1 MFAAIFIPDFA
12 LEAIV
17 RAEPLLRER
26 AVAVLEGAPPLERV
40 ILANPKAQT
49 AGAVMGLT
57 KAQAE
62 QAPGVVLRVRSTDQ
76 EAAAHAAL
84 LDCAHAFSPRV
95 EDAAADTV
103 LLDIAG
109 LERIFGSPQKIA
121 RDLARKISEIGLE
134 AQLGVASNLET
145 ALYSARGF
153 VGITVILP
161 GEEALRL
168 GPLSVDVL
176 APAPEILQT
185 LDSWGIRNLRALASL
200 PPIPLS
206 ERLGAEGLRLQ
217 KLARGEGSR
226 LLVPTDPPLHFE
238 EATELEHPL
247 EMLEPLAFVLNR
259 MLESLC
265 ARLQARS
272 LATNELRLRMNLE
285 NLDAVFSRFH
295 PESLTPG
302 ANQTAQVLRLAQ
314 KTALAQDDVHK
325 THCRTIRLPVPM
337 LDARV
342 FLKLLQLDLEAHPP
356 QAPVRKIFLQIEPV
370 RPRQSQNG
378 LFLAAS
384 PEPER
389 LELVLARVTGVVGE
403 KNLGVAEILDTH
415 RPDSFR
421 MRRFSSVSS
430 FGIRVSRKSKNSK
443 NNDSSSNPKL
453 GIRRFRPPLRANVL
467 THAGEPVRV
476 SFLNVRG
483 EVTACAGPWRTSGEW
498 WSNDG
503 WSRDEWDVAVQQKN
517 GLALYRM
524 YRDLA
529 SESWFVEAR
538 YD

>member
-26 AVAVLEGAPPLERV
+26 PVAVLEGAPPLERV
-40 ILANPKAQT
+40 VMANAKAQT
-49 AGAVMGLT
+49 AGAVIGLT
-57 KAQAE
+57 KAEAE
-62 QAPGVVLRVRSTDQ
+62 QARGVALRARSSDQ
-76 EAAAHAAL
+76 EVSAHAAL

-109 LERIFGSPQKIA
+109 LERIFGSPQKIG
-121 RDLARKISEIGLE
+121 RDLGRKISEMGLE
-134 AQLGVASNLET
+134 AQLGIASNLET
-145 ALYSARGF
+145 ALHAARGF
-153 VGITVILP
+153 AGVTVIPP

-168 GPLSVDVL
+168 GALSVDVL

-185 LDSWGIRNLRALASL
+185 LDSWGIRNLRALAQL

-226 LLVPTDPPLHFE
+226 PLVPTEAPLHFE
-238 EATELEHPL
+238 ETTELEHPL
-247 EMLEPLAFVLNR
+247 EILERLAFVLNR

-265 ARLQARS
+265 TRLQARA
-272 LATNELRLRMNLE
+272 LATNELRLGMELE
-285 NLDAVFSRFH
+285 NKDAAFSRFH
-295 PESLTPG
+295 PEPAPLTPG
-302 ANQTAQVLRLAQ
+302 TNQTAQVLRLAQ
-314 KTALAQDDVHK
+314 KVALAQDDVHK
-325 THCRTIRLPVPM
+325 NYSRTIRLPVPM
-337 LDARV
+337 LDAKV

-356 QAPVRKIFLQIEPV
+356 QAPVRKIILQMEPA

-378 LFLAAS
+378 LFLSSS

-389 LELVLARVTGVVGE
+389 LELILARIDGVVGE
-403 KNLGVAEILDTH
+403 KSLGVAEILDTH
-415 RPDSFR
+415 RADGFR
-421 MRRFSSVSS
+421 LRRFAAVASCQLPVAGRSKINSSSRVSKLAMRRY
-430 FGIRVSRKSKNSK
+430 
-443 NNDSSSNPKL
+443 
-453 GIRRFRPPLRANVL
+453 RPPRRANVL

-483 EVTACAGPWRTSGEW
+483 EVTACSGPWRTSGEW

-524 YRDLA
+524 YRDIA
-529 SESWFVEAR
+529 SESWFVEGR

>member
-26 AVAVLEGAPPLERV
+26 PVAVLEGAPPLERV
-40 ILANPKAQT
+40 VIANAKAQM
-49 AGAVMGLT
+49 AGVGIGLT

-62 QAPGVVLRVRSTDQ
+62 QAPGVVLRARSGDQ

-103 LLDIAG
+103 LLDITG

-121 RDLARKISEIGLE
+121 RDLGRKISEIGLE
-134 AQLGVASNLET
+134 AQLCVASNLET
-145 ALYSARGF
+145 ALHAARGF
-153 VGITVILP
+153 AGITVVPP

-168 GPLSVDVL
+168 GALSVDVL

-185 LDSWGIRNLRALASL
+185 LDSWGIRNLRALAQL

-226 LLVPTDPPLHFE
+226 PLVPTDPPLHFE
-238 EATELEHPL
+238 EAIELEHPL

-265 ARLQARS
+265 TRLQARA
-272 LATNELRLRMNLE
+272 LATNELRLRMELE
-285 NLDAVFSRFH
+285 NRDA
-295 PESLTPG
+295 E
-302 ANQTAQVLRLAQ
+302 TAQVPSLPCPQ
-314 KTALAQDDVHK
+314 KHT
-325 THCRTIRLPVPM
+325 RSIRLPVPM
-337 LDARV
+337 LDAKV
-342 FLKLLQLDLEAHPP
+342 FLKLLQLDLDAHPP
-356 QAPVRKIFLQIEPV
+356 QAPVRKIFLRMEPA

-389 LELVLARVTGVVGE
+389 LELVLARVAGVVGE

-415 RPDSFR
+415 RADAFR
-421 MRRFSSVSS
+421 MKRFTTVSS
-430 FGIRVSRKSKNSK
+430 FGFRVSRKNGNSSKPEIR
-443 NNDSSSNPKL
+443 NPKL
-453 GIRRFRPPLRANVL
+453 GSRLAMRRFRPPLRANVL
-467 THAGEPVRV
+467 THTGEPVRV

-498 WSNDG
+498 WSTDG

>member
-1 MFAAIFIPDFA
+1 MFAAIFIPDFP

-17 RAEPLLRER
+17 RAEPLLGER

-40 ILANPKAQT
+40 IIANANAQV
-49 AGAVMGLT
+49 AGVVNGLT

-62 QAPGVVLRVRSTDQ
+62 QSPKVVLRARSGEQ

-84 LDCAHAFSPRV
+84 LDCAHSFSPRV
-95 EDAAADTV
+95 EDAAPDTV

-109 LERIFGSPQKIA
+109 LERLFGTPQKIA
-121 RDLARKISEIGLE
+121 RDLGGQISQIGLE
-134 AQLGVASNLET
+134 ARLGVAWNIET
-145 ALYSARGF
+145 ALHAARGF
-153 VGITVILP
+153 EGITVIPP

-176 APAPEILQT
+176 APAPEIMQT
-185 LDSWGIRNLRALASL
+185 LDSWGIRTLRALASL

-217 KLARGEGSR
+217 NLARGEGSR
-226 LLVPTDPPLHFE
+226 QLVPTDPPLHFE
-238 EATELEHPL
+238 EAMELEHPL

-259 MLESLC
+259 MLETLC
-265 ARLQARS
+265 ARLQTRS
-272 LATNELRLRMNLE
+272 LATNELRLTMELDM
-285 NLDAVFSRFH
+285 DAVSSRFH
-295 PESLTPG
+295 PDSAELNPG
-302 ANQTAQVLRLAQ
+302 ADQTAQVLRLAL
-314 KTALAQDDVHK
+314 KPARAQGDVHK
-325 THCRTIRLPVPM
+325 KYVRSIRLPVPM
-337 LDARV
+337 LDAKV

-356 QAPVRKIFLQIEPV
+356 QAPIRKIFLQMEPA

-384 PEPER
+384 PEPEK
-389 LELVLARVTGVVGE
+389 LELVLARVVGVVGE

-415 RPDSFR
+415 RADAFR
-421 MRRFSSVSS
+421 IKRFWPEGRKQEVGGRRDGNNRLAMRRY
-430 FGIRVSRKSKNSK
+430 
-443 NNDSSSNPKL
+443 
-453 GIRRFRPPLRANVL
+453 RPPLRVNVL
-467 THAGEPVRV
+467 THGGEPVRV
-476 SFLNVRG
+476 SFLNIRG

-498 WSNDG
+498 WNNDG
-503 WSRDEWDVAVQQKN
+503 WNRDEWDVAVQQKN

>member
-62 QAPGVVLRVRSTDQ
+62 QAPGVVLRVRSSDQ

-145 ALYSARGF
+145 ALHSARGF

-226 LLVPTDPPLHFE
+226 PLVPTDPPLHFG

-302 ANQTAQVLRLAQ
+302 ANQTAQVLRLTQ

-356 QAPVRKIFLQIEPV
+356 QAPVRKIFLQMEPV

-430 FGIRVSRKSKNSK
+430 FGFRVSRKSKNSK

-524 YRDLA
+524 YRDLTT
-529 SESWFVEAR
+529 ESWFVEAR

>member
-40 ILANPKAQT
+40 IIANPKEQS
-49 AGAVMGLT
+49 AGAVIGST

-62 QAPGVVLRVRSTDQ
+62 QARGVVLRARSGDQ

-95 EDAAADTV
+95 EEAAADTV

-109 LERIFGSPQKIA
+109 LDRIFGSPQKIA

-145 ALYSARGF
+145 ALHSARGF

-272 LATNELRLRMNLE
+272 LATNELRLRVELE
-285 NLDAVFSRFH
+285 
-295 PESLTPG
+295 
-302 ANQTAQVLRLAQ
+302 TAQVPS
-314 KTALAQDDVHK
+314 
-325 THCRTIRLPVPM
+325 LPN
-337 LDARV
+337 D
-342 FLKLLQLDLEAHPP
+342 H
-356 QAPVRKIFLQIEPV
+356 VRNI
-370 RPRQSQNG
+370 
-378 LFLAAS
+378 
-384 PEPER
+384 
-389 LELVLARVTGVVGE
+389 
-403 KNLGVAEILDTH
+403 
-415 RPDSFR
+415 
-421 MRRFSSVSS
+421 
-430 FGIRVSRKSKNSK
+430 
-443 NNDSSSNPKL
+443 
-453 GIRRFRPPLRANVL
+453 
-467 THAGEPVRV
+467 
-476 SFLNVRG
+476 
-483 EVTACAGPWRTSGEW
+483 
-498 WSNDG
+498 
-503 WSRDEWDVAVQQKN
+503 
-517 GLALYRM
+517 
-524 YRDLA
+524 
-529 SESWFVEAR
+529 
-538 YD
+538 

>member
-1 MFAAIFIPDFA
+1 MFVAIFIPDFA
-12 LEAIV
+12 LEAIM

-26 AVAVLEGAPPLERV
+26 PVAVLEGAPPLERV
-40 ILANPKAQT
+40 AIANAKAQS
-49 AGAVMGLT
+49 AGVVIGLT

-62 QAPGVVLRVRSTDQ
+62 QAPGVVLRSRSSDQ
-76 EAAAHAAL
+76 EASAHAAL

-95 EDAAADTV
+95 EDAGADTV

-121 RDLARKISEIGLE
+121 RDLGRKISEIGLE

-145 ALYSARGF
+145 ALHAARGF
-153 VGITVILP
+153 AGITVIPP

-176 APAPEILQT
+176 APAPDILQT
-185 LDSWGIRNLRALASL
+185 LDSWGIRNLRALAQL

-206 ERLGAEGLRLQ
+206 ERLGTEGLRLQ

-226 LLVPTDPPLHFE
+226 PLVPTDPPLHFE

-265 ARLQARS
+265 ARLQARA
-272 LATNELRLRMNLE
+272 LATNELRLRMELE
-285 NLDAVFSRFH
+285 KLDA
-295 PESLTPG
+295 EM
-302 ANQTAQVLRLAQ
+302 AQVPSLPC
-314 KTALAQDDVHK
+314 THK
-325 THCRTIRLPVPM
+325 TYSRTIRLPVPM
-337 LDARV
+337 LDVKV

-356 QAPVRKIFLQIEPV
+356 QAPIRKIFLQMEPA

-389 LELVLARVTGVVGE
+389 LELVLARVAGVVGD
-403 KNLGVAEILDTH
+403 KNLGVAEILNTH
-415 RPDSFR
+415 RADAFR
-421 MRRFSSVSS
+421 IRRFAPVASYRLPVA
-430 FGIRVSRKSKNSK
+430 RKTGKNSK
-443 NNDSSSNPKL
+443 PETRNPKL
-453 GIRRFRPPLRANVL
+453 ACKLAMRRYRPPLRANVL

-498 WSNDG
+498 WSNDA
-503 WSRDEWDVAVQQKN
+503 WSRDEWDVAVQQKT

>member
-26 AVAVLEGAPPLERV
+26 PVAVLEGAPPLERV
-40 ILANPKAQT
+40 IIANARAQA

-62 QAPGVVLRVRSTDQ
+62 QAPGVILRARSSDQ

-84 LDCAHAFSPRV
+84 LDCAHAFSPQV
-95 EDAAADTV
+95 EDAGPDTV

-109 LERIFGSPQKIA
+109 LDRIFGSPQKIA
-121 RDLARKISEIGLE
+121 RDLGRKISEIGLE

-145 ALYSARGF
+145 ALHAARGF
-153 VGITVILP
+153 AGLTVIP
-161 GEEALRL
+161 RGEEALRL

-185 LDSWGIRNLRALASL
+185 LDSWGIRNLRALAQL
-200 PPIPLS
+200 PPIPVS

-226 LLVPTDPPLHFE
+226 PLVPTDPPLHFE

-265 ARLQARS
+265 ARLQARA
-272 LATNELRLRMNLE
+272 LATNELRLRMELE
-285 NLDAVFSRFH
+285 KTDT
-295 PESLTPG
+295 E
-302 ANQTAQVLRLAQ
+302 TAQMPSLPCAQ
-314 KTALAQDDVHK
+314 NFS
-325 THCRTIRLPVPM
+325 RTIRLPVPM
-337 LDARV
+337 LDTKV

-356 QAPVRKIFLQIEPV
+356 QAPVRKIFLQMEPA

-378 LFLAAS
+378 LFLAAN

-389 LELVLARVTGVVGE
+389 LELVLARIAGVVGE

-415 RPDSFR
+415 RTDAFR
-421 MRRFSSVSS
+421 MCRFAAVSS
-430 FGIRVSRKSKNSK
+430 FRFPVSRKNKTNGNGSAC
-443 NNDSSSNPKL
+443 KL
-453 GIRRFRPPLRANVL
+453 AMRRFRPPLRANVL
-467 THAGEPVRV
+467 THGGEPVRV

-498 WSNDG
+498 WGNDG

-529 SESWFVEAR
+529 SESWFVEGR

>member
-26 AVAVLEGAPPLERV
+26 PVAVLGGAPPPERV
-40 ILANPKAQT
+40 MLANARTQT
-49 AGAVMGLT
+49 AGAMTGLT

-62 QAPGVVLRVRSTDQ
+62 QARGVVLRARSSDQ

-95 EDAAADTV
+95 EDAAADSV

-109 LERIFGSPQKIA
+109 LDRIFGTPQKIT

-145 ALYSARGF
+145 ALHAARGF
-153 VGITVILP
+153 AGITVIPP

-185 LDSWGIRNLRALASL
+185 LDSWGIRTLRALASL

-217 KLARGEGSR
+217 NLARGEGSR
-226 LLVPTDPPLHFE
+226 PLVPTDPPLHFE
-238 EATELEHPL
+238 EAMELEHPL

-272 LATNELRLRMNLE
+272 LATNELRLTME
-285 NLDAVFSRFH
+285 LDMDAIFSRFH
-295 PESLTPG
+295 PDSAELNPS
-302 ANQTAQVLRLAQ
+302 ANQTAQVLRLARNP
-314 KTALAQDDVHK
+314 ALAQDDVHK
-325 THCRTIRLPVPM
+325 KNVRTIRLPVPM
-337 LDARV
+337 LDVKV

-356 QAPVRKIFLQIEPV
+356 QAPIRKILLQMEPA
-370 RPRQSQNG
+370 RARQSQNG
-378 LFLAAS
+378 LFLATG
-384 PEPER
+384 PEPEK
-389 LELVLARVTGVVGE
+389 LELVLARVAGVVGE

-415 RPDSFR
+415 RADAFR
-421 MRRFSSVSS
+421 MRRFWP
-430 FGIRVSRKSKNSK
+430 GRKQEV
-443 NNDSSSNPKL
+443 
-453 GIRRFRPPLRANVL
+453 GGRR
-467 THAGEPVRV
+467 
-476 SFLNVRG
+476 
-483 EVTACAGPWRTSGEW
+483 
-498 WSNDG
+498 DG
-503 WSRDEWDVAVQQKN
+503 N
-517 GLALYRM
+517 
-524 YRDLA
+524 
-529 SESWFVEAR
+529 
-538 YD
+538 

>member
-26 AVAVLEGAPPLERV
+26 PVAVLEGAPPLERV
-40 ILANPKAQT
+40 MIANAKAQT
-49 AGAVMGLT
+49 AGAVIGLT
-57 KAQAE
+57 KAQAK
-62 QAPGVVLRVRSTDQ
+62 QAPGVVLRARSSDQ

-109 LERIFGSPQKIA
+109 LDRIFGTPQKIT

-134 AQLGVASNLET
+134 AQLGAAANLET
-145 ALYSARGF
+145 ALHAARGF
-153 VGITVILP
+153 AGVTVIPP

-176 APAPEILQT
+176 ALAPEILHT

-217 KLARGEGSR
+217 TLARGEGSR
-226 LLVPTDPPLHFE
+226 PLVPTDPPLHFE

-247 EMLEPLAFVLNR
+247 EMLEPLAFLLNR

-272 LATNELRLRMNLE
+272 LATNELRMRMELGKADSE
-285 NLDAVFSRFH
+285 TVQV
-295 PESLTPG
+295 PSLPCI
-302 ANQTAQVLRLAQ
+302 Q
-314 KTALAQDDVHK
+314 KYV
-325 THCRTIRLPVPM
+325 RNIRLPVPM
-337 LDARV
+337 LDAKV

-356 QAPVRKIFLQIEPV
+356 QAPVGKIFLQMEPA

-389 LELVLARVTGVVGE
+389 LELVLARVAGVVGE

-415 RPDSFR
+415 RADAFR
-421 MRRFSSVSS
+421 MKRFWPGGSKQEVGGRRD
-430 FGIRVSRKSKNSK
+430 G
-443 NNDSSSNPKL
+443 NNRL
-453 GIRRFRPPLRANVL
+453 AMRRYRPPLRVNVL
-467 THAGEPVRV
+467 THG
-476 SFLNVRG
+476 
-483 EVTACAGPWRTSGEW
+483 
-498 WSNDG
+498 
-503 WSRDEWDVAVQQKN
+503 
-517 GLALYRM
+517 
-524 YRDLA
+524 
-529 SESWFVEAR
+529 
-538 YD
+538 

>member
-26 AVAVLEGAPPLERV
+26 PVAVLEGAPPLERV
-40 ILANPKAQT
+40 IIANAKAQN
-49 AGAVMGLT
+49 AGAVVGLT

-62 QAPGVVLRVRSTDQ
+62 QALGIVLRARSNDQ

-95 EDAAADTV
+95 EETAADTV

-109 LERIFGSPQKIA
+109 LDRIFGTPQKIA
-121 RDLARKISEIGLE
+121 RDLARKISEIGLK
-134 AQLGVASNLET
+134 AQLGVAANIET
-145 ALYSARGF
+145 ALHAARGF
-153 VGITVILP
+153 AGVTVIPP

-185 LDSWGIRNLRALASL
+185 LDSWGIRNMRALASL
-200 PPIPLS
+200 PPIPLT

-226 LLVPTDPPLHFE
+226 PLVPADPPLHFE
-238 EATELEHPL
+238 EAMELEHPL

-259 MLESLC
+259 MLDSLC
-265 ARLQARS
+265 ARLQARA
-272 LATNELRLRMNLE
+272 LATNELRLRMELE
-285 NLDAVFSRFH
+285 SSPCCIDFL
-295 PESLTPG
+295 
-302 ANQTAQVLRLAQ
+302 
-314 KTALAQDDVHK
+314 
-325 THCRTIRLPVPM
+325 RTIRLPVPM
-337 LDARV
+337 LDAKI

-356 QAPVRKIFLQIEPV
+356 QAPIRKIFLQMVPA

-384 PEPER
+384 PEPEK
-389 LELVLARVTGVVGE
+389 LELVLARVAGVVGE

-415 RPDSFR
+415 RADAFR
-421 MRRFSSVSS
+421 MRRFASVSS
-430 FGIRVSRKSKNSK
+430 FQFPVSRKVGRNSK
-443 NNDSSSNPKL
+443 PETRDPQLPCKL
-453 GIRRFRPPLRANVL
+453 AMRRYRPPLRAKVL

-483 EVTACAGPWRTSGEW
+483 EVAACSG
-498 WSNDG
+498 
-503 WSRDEWDVAVQQKN
+503 
-517 GLALYRM
+517 
-524 YRDLA
+524 
-529 SESWFVEAR
+529 
-538 YD
+538 

>member
-1 MFAAIFIPDFA
+1 MFAAIFIPDFP
-12 LEAIV
+12 LEAIF

-40 ILANPKAQT
+40 IIANAKAQV
-49 AGAVMGLT
+49 AGAVNGLT

-62 QAPGVVLRVRSTDQ
+62 QALKVILRVRSSEQ

-95 EDAAADTV
+95 EDAAPDLV

-109 LERIFGSPQKIA
+109 LDRIFGTPQKIA
-121 RDLARKISEIGLE
+121 RDLGGKISQIGLE
-134 AQLGVASNLET
+134 ARIGVASNIET
-145 ALYSARGF
+145 AQHAARGF
-153 VGITVILP
+153 EGVTVIPP

-176 APAPEILQT
+176 APAPEIMQT
-185 LDSWGIRNLRALASL
+185 LDSWGIRTLRALASL

-217 KLARGEGSR
+217 NLARGEGSR
-226 LLVPTDPPLHFE
+226 PLVPTDPPLHFE
-238 EATELEHPL
+238 EAMELEHPL

-272 LATNELRLRMNLE
+272 LATNELRLRMDLGKTDSE
-285 NLDAVFSRFH
+285 
-295 PESLTPG
+295 
-302 ANQTAQVLRLAQ
+302 TAQVPSLPCIQ
-314 KTALAQDDVHK
+314 KYV
-325 THCRTIRLPVPM
+325 RNIRLPVPM
-337 LDARV
+337 LDAKV

-356 QAPVRKIFLQIEPV
+356 QAPIRKIFLPMEPA

-384 PEPER
+384 PEPEK
-389 LELVLARVTGVVGE
+389 LELVLARVAGVVGE

-415 RPDSFR
+415 RADAFR
-421 MRRFSSVSS
+421 MKRFWPGGSKQEVGGRRD
-430 FGIRVSRKSKNSK
+430 GNTR
-443 NNDSSSNPKL
+443 L
-453 GIRRFRPPLRANVL
+453 AMRRYRPPLRVNVL
-467 THAGEPVRV
+467 THGGEPVRV
-476 SFLNVRG
+476 SFLNIRG

-498 WSNDG
+498 GNNDG
-503 WSRDEWDVAVQQKN
+503 WNRDEWDVAVQQKN

-524 YRDLA
+524 YRNLA

>member
-1 MFAAIFIPDFA
+1 MFAAIFIPDFP

-26 AVAVLEGAPPLERV
+26 AMAVLEGAPPLERV
-40 ILANPKAQT
+40 IIANAKAQV
-49 AGAVMGLT
+49 AGVVSGLT

-62 QAPGVVLRVRSTDQ
+62 QSPKVVLRARSSDQ

-95 EDAAADTV
+95 EDAAPDTV

-109 LERIFGSPQKIA
+109 LERLFGTPQKIA
-121 RDLARKISEIGLE
+121 RDLGGQISQIGLE
-134 AQLGVASNLET
+134 ARVGVASNIET
-145 ALYSARGF
+145 ALHAARGF
-153 VGITVILP
+153 EGITVIPP

-168 GPLSVDVL
+168 GPLSIDVL
-176 APAPEILQT
+176 APTPEIMQT
-185 LDSWGIRNLRALASL
+185 LDSWGIRTLRALASL

-226 LLVPTDPPLHFE
+226 PLVPTDPPLHFE
-238 EATELEHPL
+238 EVMELEHPL

-272 LATNELRLRMNLE
+272 LATNELRLRMQ
-285 NLDAVFSRFH
+285 LDSPPPCPDF
-295 PESLTPG
+295 
-302 ANQTAQVLRLAQ
+302 LRS
-314 KTALAQDDVHK
+314 V
-325 THCRTIRLPVPM
+325 RLPVPM
-337 LDARV
+337 LDAKV
-342 FLKLLQLDLEAHPP
+342 FLNLLQLDLEANPP
-356 QAPVRKIFLQIEPV
+356 QAPIRKIFLQMEPA

-384 PEPER
+384 PEPEK
-389 LELVLARVTGVVGE
+389 LELVLARVAGVVGE

-415 RPDSFR
+415 RADAFR
-421 MRRFSSVSS
+421 MRRFWP
-430 FGIRVSRKSKNSK
+430 GGRKQEVGGRKNG
-443 NNDSSSNPKL
+443 NNRL
-453 GIRRFRPPLRANVL
+453 AMRRYRPPLRANVL

-476 SFLNVRG
+476 SFLNIRG
-483 EVTACAGPWRTSGEW
+483 EVMACAGPWRTSGEW

-503 WSRDEWDVAVQQKN
+503 WSRDEWDVALQQKN
-517 GLALYRM
+517 GLALYRL

>member
-1 MFAAIFIPDFA
+1 MFAAIFIPDFP

-26 AVAVLEGAPPLERV
+26 PMAVLEGAPPQERV
-40 ILANPKAQT
+40 IIANAKAQA
-49 AGAVMGLT
+49 AGVVNGLT
-57 KAQAE
+57 KAQADP
-62 QAPGVVLRVRSTDQ
+62 APKVVLRMRSSEQ

-95 EDAAADTV
+95 EDAGADTV

-109 LERIFGSPQKIA
+109 LERIFGTPQKIA
-121 RDLARKISEIGLE
+121 RDLGGKISQIGLE
-134 AQLGVASNLET
+134 ARVGVAANIET
-145 ALYSARGF
+145 AFHAARGF
-153 VGITVILP
+153 EGITVIPP

-176 APAPEILQT
+176 APAPEIMQT
-185 LDSWGIRNLRALASL
+185 LDSWGIRTLRALASL

-226 LLVPTDPPLHFE
+226 PLVPTDPPLHFE
-238 EATELEHPL
+238 EAIELEHPL

-265 ARLQARS
+265 ARLQARA
-272 LATNELRLRMNLE
+272 LATNELRLRMELE
-285 NLDAVFSRFH
+285 NLDAVFSRFS
-295 PESLTPG
+295 PEPKKLPPG

-314 KTALAQDDVHK
+314 KAALAQDDVQK
-325 THCRTIRLPVPM
+325 KYFRSVRLPVPL
-337 LDARV
+337 LDAKV

-356 QAPVRKIFLQIEPV
+356 QAPIRKIFLQMEPA

-384 PEPER
+384 PEPEK
-389 LELVLARVTGVVGE
+389 LELVLARVAGVIGE

-415 RPDSFR
+415 RADAFR
-421 MRRFSSVSS
+421 MRRFWP
-430 FGIRVSRKSKNSK
+430 GGRKQETGGRKNGQSK
-443 NNDSSSNPKL
+443 L
-453 GIRRFRPPLRANVL
+453 AMRRFRPPLRANVL

-476 SFLNVRG
+476 SFLNIRG

>member
-1 MFAAIFIPDFA
+1 MFAAIFIPDFP
-12 LEAIV
+12 LEAIF

-40 ILANPKAQT
+40 IIANAKAQV
-49 AGAVMGLT
+49 AGAVNGLT

-62 QAPGVVLRVRSTDQ
+62 QAPKVILRGRSSEQ

-95 EDAAADTV
+95 EDAAPDLV

-109 LERIFGSPQKIA
+109 LDRIFGTPQKIA
-121 RDLARKISEIGLE
+121 RDLGGKISQIGLE
-134 AQLGVASNLET
+134 ARIGIASNIET
-145 ALYSARGF
+145 AQHAARGF
-153 VGITVILP
+153 EGVTVIPP

-176 APAPEILQT
+176 APAPEIMQT
-185 LDSWGIRNLRALASL
+185 LDSWGIRTLRALASL

-206 ERLGAEGLRLQ
+206 ERLGTEGLRLQ

-226 LLVPTDPPLHFE
+226 PLVPTEPPLHFE
-238 EATELEHPL
+238 EAMELEHPL

-265 ARLQARS
+265 ARLQARA
-272 LATNELRLRMNLE
+272 LATNELRLRIELCRDVACYVSTE
-285 NLDAVFSRFH
+285 NRTVA
-295 PESLTPG
+295 
-302 ANQTAQVLRLAQ
+302 
-314 KTALAQDDVHK
+314 
-325 THCRTIRLPVPM
+325 RTIRLPVPM
-337 LDARV
+337 LDAKV
-342 FLKLLQLDLEAHPP
+342 FLKLLLLDLEAHPP
-356 QAPVRKIFLQIEPV
+356 QAPVRKIFLQMEPA
-370 RPRQSQNG
+370 RPRQTQNG

-389 LELVLARVTGVVGE
+389 LELALARAAGVVGE
-403 KNLGVAEILDTH
+403 KNLGVAERLDTH
-415 RPDSFR
+415 RADAFR
-421 MRRFSSVSS
+421 LRRFTAVSS
-430 FGIRVSRKSKNSK
+430 FRFPVSRKTDRHSIPETR
-443 NNDSSSNPKL
+443 NPKL
-453 GIRRFRPPLRANVL
+453 AMRRFRPPLRASVL

>member
-26 AVAVLEGAPPLERV
+26 PVAVLEGAPPLERV
-40 ILANPKAQT
+40 IIANAKAQT
-49 AGAVMGLT
+49 AGAAIGLT

-62 QAPGVVLRVRSTDQ
+62 QAPGVVLRARSSDQ

-84 LDCAHAFSPRV
+84 LDCAYAFSPRV
-95 EDAAADTV
+95 EDAAVDMV

-134 AQLGVASNLET
+134 SQLGVASNLET
-145 ALYSARGF
+145 ASHAARGF
-153 VGITVILP
+153 AGVTIIAP

-226 LLVPTDPPLHFE
+226 PLVPTDPPLHFE

-265 ARLQARS
+265 ARLQARA
-272 LATNELRLRMNLE
+272 LATNELQLRMELE
-285 NLDAVFSRFH
+285 NRDAVFSRFH
-295 PESLTPG
+295 PEPAKLTPG
-302 ANQTAQVLRLAQ
+302 ANHTAQVLRLTQ
-314 KTALAQDDVHK
+314 KPALAQDDVHK
-325 THCRTIRLPVPM
+325 NCLRSIRLPVPM
-337 LDARV
+337 LDAKV

-356 QAPVRKIFLQIEPV
+356 QAPVRKILLQMEPA

-389 LELVLARVTGVVGE
+389 LELVLARVAGVVGE

-415 RPDSFR
+415 RADAFR
-421 MRRFSSVSS
+421 MRRFAPVSS
-430 FGIRVSRKSKNSK
+430 SRFPVLRKNK
-443 NNDSSSNPKL
+443 TNGVASSSKL
-453 GIRRFRPPLRANVL
+453 AMRRYRPPLRANVL

>member
-1 MFAAIFIPDFA
+1 MFAAIFIPDFP
-12 LEAIV
+12 LEAIF

-40 ILANPKAQT
+40 IIANAKAQV
-49 AGAVMGLT
+49 AGAVSGLT

-62 QAPGVVLRVRSTDQ
+62 QAPKVILRARSSEQ

-95 EDAAADTV
+95 EDAAPDTV

-109 LERIFGSPQKIA
+109 LERLFGTPQKIA
-121 RDLARKISEIGLE
+121 RDLGGKISQIGLE
-134 AQLGVASNLET
+134 ARVGIASNIET
-145 ALYSARGF
+145 AQHAARGF
-153 VGITVILP
+153 EGVTVIPP

-176 APAPEILQT
+176 APAPEIMQT
-185 LDSWGIRNLRALASL
+185 LDSWGIRTLRSLASL

-217 KLARGEGSR
+217 NLARGEGSR
-226 LLVPTDPPLHFE
+226 PLVPTDPPLRFE
-238 EATELEHPL
+238 EAMELEHPL
-247 EMLEPLAFVLNR
+247 EMLEALAFVLNR

-265 ARLQARS
+265 VRLQTRS
-272 LATNELRLRMNLE
+272 LATNELRLRMELE
-285 NLDAVFSRFH
+285 SSTSCPDF
-295 PESLTPG
+295 
-302 ANQTAQVLRLAQ
+302 LRN
-314 KTALAQDDVHK
+314 V
-325 THCRTIRLPVPM
+325 RLPVPM
-337 LDARV
+337 LDAKV

-356 QAPVRKIFLQIEPV
+356 QAPIRKIFLQMVPA

-384 PEPER
+384 PEPEK
-389 LELVLARVTGVVGE
+389 LELVLARVAGVVGE
-403 KNLGVAEILDTH
+403 KNLGVAEILDAH
-415 RPDSFR
+415 RADAFR
-421 MRRFSSVSS
+421 IRRFAAVSG
-430 FGIRVSRKSKNSK
+430 FQFPVSRKNNGRSKPEAR
-443 NNDSSSNPKL
+443 NPKL
-453 GIRRFRPPLRANVL
+453 AMRRYRPPLRANVL

-476 SFLNVRG
+476 SFLNIRG

-503 WSRDEWDVAVQQKN
+503 WSRDEWDVALQQKN

>member
-1 MFAAIFIPDFA
+1 MFAAIFIPDFP

-26 AVAVLEGAPPLERV
+26 PVAVLEGAPPLERV
-40 ILANPKAQT
+40 LIANAKAQA
-49 AGAVMGLT
+49 AGVVNGST

-62 QAPGVVLRVRSTDQ
+62 QAPKVTLRARSREQ

-103 LLDIAG
+103 LLDIGG
-109 LERIFGSPQKIA
+109 LDRIFGTPQKIA
-121 RDLARKISEIGLE
+121 RDLGGKISQIGLE
-134 AQLGVASNLET
+134 AWVGVASNIET
-145 ALYSARGF
+145 ALHAARGF
-153 VGITVILP
+153 EGITVIPP

-176 APAPEILQT
+176 APAPQIMQT
-185 LDSWGIRNLRALASL
+185 LDSWGIRTLRALASL

-217 KLARGEGSR
+217 NLARGEGSR
-226 LLVPTDPPLHFE
+226 PLVPTDPPLHFE
-238 EATELEHPL
+238 EAMELEHPL

-265 ARLQARS
+265 ARLQARA
-272 LATNELRLRMNLE
+272 LATNELRLRMELE
-285 NLDAVFSRFH
+285 SSPPCLDF
-295 PESLTPG
+295 
-302 ANQTAQVLRLAQ
+302 LRS
-314 KTALAQDDVHK
+314 V
-325 THCRTIRLPVPM
+325 RLPVPM
-337 LDARV
+337 LDAKV

-356 QAPVRKIFLQIEPV
+356 QAPIRKIFLQMEPA

-384 PEPER
+384 PEPEK
-389 LELVLARVTGVVGE
+389 LELVLARVAGVVGE
-403 KNLGVAEILDTH
+403 KNLGVAEILETH
-415 RPDSFR
+415 RVDAFR
-421 MRRFSSVSS
+421 MRRFAAVSS
-430 FGIRVSRKSKNSK
+430 FQSPVSRKSK
-443 NNDSSSNPKL
+443 SSNPEARNAKL
-453 GIRRFRPPLRANVL
+453 AIRRYRPPLRANVL
-467 THAGEPVRV
+467 THGGEPVRV
-476 SFLNVRG
+476 SFLNIRG
-483 EVTACAGPWRTSGEW
+483 EVTACAGPWRMSGEW

>member
-26 AVAVLEGAPPLERV
+26 PVAVLEGAPPLERV
-40 ILANPKAQT
+40 MIANAKAQT
-49 AGAVMGLT
+49 AGAVIGLT

-62 QAPGVVLRVRSTDQ
+62 QARGVVLRSRSSDQ

-95 EDAAADTV
+95 EDAAADSV

-109 LERIFGSPQKIA
+109 LDRIFGSPQKIA

-134 AQLGVASNLET
+134 AQIGVASDLET
-145 ALYSARGF
+145 ALHVARGF
-153 VGITVILP
+153 AGVTVIPP

-168 GPLSVDVL
+168 GPLSVDAL
-176 APAPEILQT
+176 APGPEILQT
-185 LDSWGIRNLRALASL
+185 LDSWGIRTLRALASL

-226 LLVPTDPPLHFE
+226 PLVPTDPPLHFE
-238 EATELEHPL
+238 EAIKLEHPL

-272 LATNELRLRMNLE
+272 LATNELRLRMELE
-285 NLDAVFSRFH
+285 NSETV
-295 PESLTPG
+295 
-302 ANQTAQVLRLAQ
+302 QVPPLPYIQ
-314 KTALAQDDVHK
+314 KYVRA
-325 THCRTIRLPVPM
+325 IRLPVPM
-337 LDARV
+337 LDAKV

-356 QAPVRKIFLQIEPV
+356 QAPVRKIFLQMEPA

-384 PEPER
+384 PEPEK
-389 LELVLARVTGVVGE
+389 LELVLARVAGVVGE
-403 KNLGVAEILDTH
+403 KNLGIAEILDTH
-415 RPDSFR
+415 RADAFR
-421 MRRFSSVSS
+421 MRRFWP
-430 FGIRVSRKSKNSK
+430 GGRKQEGGGRKKEN
-443 NNDSSSNPKL
+443 KL
-453 GIRRFRPPLRANVL
+453 AMRRFRPPLQANVL

-476 SFLNVRG
+476 SFLNIRG

-517 GLALYRM
+517 GVALYRM
-524 YRDLA
+524 YRDPA

>member
-26 AVAVLEGAPPLERV
+26 PVAVLEGAPPLERV
-40 ILANPKAQT
+40 IIANAKAQI
-49 AGAVMGLT
+49 AGAAVGLT

-62 QAPGVVLRVRSTDQ
+62 QARGVVLRARSSEQ
-76 EAAAHAAL
+76 EVAAHAAL

-95 EDAAADTV
+95 EDAALDTV

-109 LERIFGSPQKIA
+109 LDRIFGTPQKIA

-145 ALYSARGF
+145 ALHAARGF
-153 VGITVILP
+153 AGITVIPP

-217 KLARGEGSR
+217 TLARGEGSR
-226 LLVPTDPPLHFE
+226 PLVPTDPPLHFE

-272 LATNELRLRMNLE
+272 LATNELRMRME
-285 NLDAVFSRFH
+285 LDSSPRCGDLVRA
-295 PESLTPG
+295 
-302 ANQTAQVLRLAQ
+302 
-314 KTALAQDDVHK
+314 
-325 THCRTIRLPVPM
+325 IRLPVPM
-337 LDARV
+337 LDAKV

-356 QAPVRKIFLQIEPV
+356 QAPVRKIFLQMEPA

-389 LELVLARVTGVVGE
+389 LELVLARVSGVVGE

-415 RPDSFR
+415 RADVFR
-421 MRRFSSVSS
+421 MRRFTSVSS
-430 FGIRVSRKSKNSK
+430 FGLRVSRKSKS
-443 NNDSSSNPKL
+443 NDNSSNPKL
-453 GIRRFRPPLRANVL
+453 GCKLAMRRFHPPLRANVL

-476 SFLNVRG
+476 SFLNIRG
-483 EVTACAGPWRTSGEW
+483 EVAACAGPWRASGEW

-503 WSRDEWDVAVQQKN
+503 WSRDEWDVAVQHKS

>member
-17 RAEPLLRER
+17 RAESLLRER
-26 AVAVLEGAPPLERV
+26 PVAVLEGAPPLERV
-40 ILANPKAQT
+40 IIANAKAQN
-49 AGAVMGLT
+49 AGAVVGLT

-62 QAPGVVLRVRSTDQ
+62 QARGVILRVRSSDQ
-76 EAAAHAAL
+76 EAVAHAGL

-95 EDAAADTV
+95 EDAALDTV

-109 LERIFGSPQKIA
+109 LDRIFGSPQKIA

-134 AQLGVASNLET
+134 AQLGIASNIET
-145 ALYSARGF
+145 ALHAARGF
-153 VGITVILP
+153 AGVTVIP
-161 GEEALRL
+161 AGEEALRL

-176 APAPEILQT
+176 APAPQILQT

-217 KLARGEGSR
+217 KLARGEGAR
-226 LLVPTDPPLHFE
+226 PLVPTDPPLHFE

-265 ARLQARS
+265 ARLQARA
-272 LATNELRLRMNLE
+272 LATNELRLRIELE
-285 NLDAVFSRFH
+285 NSETTQVPS
-295 PESLTPG
+295 TPG
-302 ANQTAQVLRLAQ
+302 A
-314 KTALAQDDVHK
+314 HK
-325 THCRTIRLPVPM
+325 YVRSIRLPVPM
-337 LDARV
+337 LDAKV

-356 QAPVRKIFLQIEPV
+356 QAPVRKMFLQMEPA

-389 LELVLARVTGVVGE
+389 LELVLGRVAGVVGE

-415 RPDSFR
+415 RVDAFR
-421 MRRFSSVSS
+421 IRRFTSVSS
-430 FGIRVSRKSKNSK
+430 FGFRVSRKAGGGRQEVGGRK
-443 NNDSSSNPKL
+443 SNGCKL
-453 GIRRFRPPLRANVL
+453 AIRRFRPPLRANVL

-476 SFLNVRG
+476 SFLNIRG